1 MFSGYHALSVPS
13 SAPASPLV
21 EPSAYQ
27 DDKPRN
33 MRLKQAVHQ
42 YKAASR
48 AGFLE
53 RAFTA
58 VFSGLVY
65 PQIWED
71 PVVDLEALALT
82 PTSRVVTI
90 ASGGCNALSYL
101 AAGPAHVTAVD
112 LNAAHVALGRL
123 KKVGVATLPSYDHFF
138 RFFGRADDRANL
150 GAYRHYLRDRLDQ
163 TSRAYWEHRSLNL
176 RPRITLFTRGFFR
189 HGLLGYFIGWAH
201 LAARFYGVDFKP
213 LLAARSLAE
222 QRNFFN
228 ARLAPLFDHKFV
240 RWITDN
246 KASLYGLGIPP
257 AQYEKLSGGRP
268 MHEVLRERL
277 ERLVCDFDISNNYFA
292 WQAFA
297 RAYAPDTAASL
308 PPYLQRENFAALQA
322 NIDRLD
328 VLHLGF
334 TEYLQSQE
342 PASCDRYVLL
352 DAQDWM
358 TDAQLNDLWHEIS
371 RTARPGA
378 RVIFRTAAEPS
389 LLPGRVAPDVLARW
403 DYKAD
408 ESFRW
413 TYRDRSSI
421 YGGFHLYTF
430 RG

>member
-1 MFSGYHALSVPS
+1 LSVQSSGQS
-13 SAPASPLV
+13 SALV
-21 EPSAYQ
+21 ESDIYL
-27 DDKPRN
+27 DGRPRN
-33 MRLKQAVHQ
+33 TRLKEAVHQ
-42 YKAASR
+42 YKATSR
-48 AGFLE
+48 AGLLE

-71 PVVDLEALALT
+71 PVVDLEALELT
-82 PTSRVVTI
+82 PRSRVVTI
-90 ASGGCNALSYL
+90 ASGSCNALSYL

-112 LNAAHVALGRL
+112 LNAAHVALGQL
-123 KKVGVATLPSYDHFF
+123 KKAGIAALPTYEHFF
-138 RFFGRADDRANL
+138 RFFGRADDRANI
-150 GAYRHYLRDRLDQ
+150 AIYKNYLRDRLDA
-163 TSRAYWEHRSLNL
+163 TSLAYWEHRSLNL
-176 RPRITLFTRGFFR
+176 RPRFTLFARGFYR

-213 LLAARSLAE
+213 LLEAQSLAE
-222 QRNFFN
+222 QRSFFN
-228 ARLAPLFDHKFV
+228 ARLAPLFDRKFV
-240 RWITDN
+240 RWVTDN

-268 MHEVLRERL
+268 MHEVLSERL
-277 ERLVCDFDISNNYFA
+277 ERLTCDFDISKNYFA

-297 RAYAPDTAASL
+297 RSYAPDANASL

-322 NIDRLD
+322 NVDRFD
-328 VLHLGF
+328 ILHLGF
-334 TEYLQSQE
+334 TEYLRTE
-342 PASCDRYVLL
+342 KPESCDRYVLL

-358 TDAQLNDLWHEIS
+358 TDEQLNDLWREIT

-389 LLPGRVAPDVLARW
+389 LLPGRVAPEILARW
-403 DYKAD
+403 DYKAE

-430 RG
+430 EG